1 MSLNNTKVSNK
12 DILLNDNKYVFWLA
26 QPKVLYENQKYL
38 EFIPTS
44 QMSRV
49 EQLNS
54 LTRFCVYFL
63 ILALITK
70 KSDIWIHL
78 PVITIIFCVIL
89 YYVFEY
95 DTEGMSNELIRM
107 RDQQSESSNDINDND
122 ITIETGGYDSNGNL
136 KLGPYRNSKKKNRKN
151 IKYSIDDYNNFK
163 KATCRIPTK
172 DNPFMNPIITDFEM
186 EMPPEACNADDD
198 LIKEKIG
205 DAFNDD
211 LFMDVTDLF
220 ERQNSQR
227 QYYTL
232 PHMNPPDQTAF
243 ANWLYGTGNICK
255 NDQSKCLR
263 YEDIRFKR

>member
-1 MSLNNTKVSNK
+1 MSLNN
-12 DILLNDNKYVFWLA
+12 KYAFWLTK
-26 QPKVLYENQKYL
+26 PKVLYDDQKYL

-44 QMSRV
+44 AMSRV

-54 LTRFCVYFL
+54 LTRFCIYFL
-63 ILALITK
+63 VLALVTK
-70 KSDIWIHL
+70 KSDAWIQL

-89 YYVFEY
+89 YYVFEH
-95 DTEGMSNELIRM
+95 DTEGMSAELSRM
-107 RDQQSESSNDINDND
+107 KGFQADSTLDDDND
-122 ITIETGGYDSNGNL
+122 ITIETGGY
-136 KLGPYRNSKKKNRKN
+136 NSKGKLMLGQYQSSKPKKYKN
-151 IKYSIDDYNNFK
+151 IKYSIDDYNDFK
-163 KATCRIPTK
+163 KATCRMPTK
-172 DNPFMNPIITDFEM
+172 DNPFMNPILNDFEM

-205 DAFNDD
+205 DAFNED

-243 ANWLYGTGNICK
+243 AKWLYGTNDICK
-255 NDQSKCLR
+255 VDQSKCLR